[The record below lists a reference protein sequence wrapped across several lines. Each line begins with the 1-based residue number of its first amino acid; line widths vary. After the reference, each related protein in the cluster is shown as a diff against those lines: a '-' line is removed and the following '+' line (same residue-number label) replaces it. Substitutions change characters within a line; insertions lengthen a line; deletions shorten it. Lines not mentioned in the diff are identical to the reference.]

1 MSDSLPVF
9 IQVLSDFRELVKEYG
24 QSLQAKWGDDKIW
37 VWDSAMY
44 SEKNL
49 KAISEDYVW
58 ITRVP
63 ETITEAKDVLEHA
76 DMATMRSTALN
87 GYRIVTTEVEYGGVK
102 QRWVVVF
109 SENAFARETKRKKKD
124 GGRRRPRKDEPTQIF
139 YRVKIALAERTLRE
153 ALEKGGGTI
162 PDQKGK
168 PTKKP
173 TIRRVFQVFEGIT
186 VLYRGSE
193 MVKVLN
199 MKPIHLKIL
208 SLLGHE
214 YERMYCTGYW

>member
-1 MSDSLPVF
+1 M
-9 IQVLSDFRELVKEYG
+9 KEYG
-24 QSLQAKWGDDKIW
+24 QSLQEKWGEDKIW

-63 ETITEAKDVLEHA
+63 ETITEAKDVLENA
-76 DMATMRSTALN
+76 NMATMRSTALN
-87 GYRIVTTEVEYGGVK
+87 GYCIVTTEVEYGGVK

-109 SENAFARETKRKKKD
+109 SENAFARETK
-124 GGRRRPRKDEPTQIF
+124 T
-139 YRVKIALAERTLRE
+139 
-153 ALEKGGGTI
+153 LEKKIEKETLEKVGGTI

-168 PTKKP
+168 PTKNP

-199 MKPIHLKIL
+199 MKPIHLNIL

-214 YERMYCTGYW
+214 YERM